1 MWFPG
6 SDKENYIG
14 VDIGSSAIKVCQLL
28 YRRQGIILQS
38 LGLAPLPPQSIINGV
53 IQNPQIIAGTLK
65 ALFDHLQI
73 KSKKIVFAL
82 SGYSVFIKKITL
94 PVLSEKELAQSLQFE
109 AQQHVPFEIKEV
121 NLDFHILGPLKE
133 DPDSMSILL
142 VAAKKES
149 LSAYLEVIQLAGLES
164 VIADVAAFALAN
176 AYETAYSLED
186 SAPIALLNLGANQST
201 LQVLGKDGPV
211 FSRDILLGG
220 QQITDQI
227 QSVLNISFPEA
238 ERIKLGEFKTPD
250 LMDKIAPV
258 VLSTLQNWLEEIKK
272 ILDFLTASEPE
283 NKPTKIVLSGGSAV
297 IPGLVRFL
305 SDGIQFPVELFN
317 PFAKIALAPKSFNP
331 AYLESVGPQSA
342 IAFGLA
348 LRQKGS

>member
-28 YRRQGIILQS
+28 SHRQEMVLQS
-38 LGLAPLPPQSIINGV
+38 LGLAPLPPQSIIHGV
-53 IQNPQIIAGTLK
+53 IQDSQTIADTLK
-65 ALFDHLQI
+65 TLFDHLQI

-94 PVLSEKELAQSLQFE
+94 PVLSEKELTQSLQFE

-133 DPDSMSILL
+133 DPDSMSVLL
-142 VAAKKES
+142 VAVKKET
-149 LSAYLEVIQLAGLES
+149 LGAYLEVIQLAGLES

-176 AYETAYSLED
+176 AYERAYPLD
-186 SAPIALLNLGANQST
+186 STPIALLNLGANQST
-201 LQVLGKDGPV
+201 FQVLGKEGPV
-211 FSRDILLGG
+211 FTRDILLGG
-220 QQITDQI
+220 QQITEQI

-238 ERIKLGEFKTPD
+238 ERIKLGEFRTPE
-250 LMDKIAPV
+250 LMDKIGPV
-258 VLSTLQNWLEEIKK
+258 ILTTLQNWLVEIKK

-317 PFAKIALAPKSFNP
+317 PFAKIALNPMSFDP

-342 IAFGLA
+342 IALGLA